1 MNKKKITSV
10 PPLILD
16 YIGETGVSYCP
27 DLYGMRS
34 LFYNLKAYNN
44 EYDDKDMPDVSLN

>member
-16 YIGETGVSYCP
+16 YIGETGTAYCP
-27 DLYGMRS
+27 DLYGMNN
-34 LFYNLKAYNN
+34 LFYNLDAYNN
-44 EYDDKDMPDVSLN
+44 EFEKKSMPDVSLN